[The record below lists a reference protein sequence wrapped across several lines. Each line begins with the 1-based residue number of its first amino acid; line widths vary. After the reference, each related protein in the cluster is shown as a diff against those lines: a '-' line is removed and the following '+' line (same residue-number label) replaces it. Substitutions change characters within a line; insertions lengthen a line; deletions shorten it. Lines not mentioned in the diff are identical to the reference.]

1 MIGSF
6 QLNSWT
12 FWGTCY
18 IQPTVPPKQP
28 SQHIRPPFTDCLSL
42 SFMPCSMYLG
52 CIIPSNPQNSL
63 GLDAIR
69 AACLQR
75 GGLRPEGIGQLFL
88 PASLSKNTGQ
98 PAIPNH
104 VFWHSCPCSHLCLRL
119 WKSWFFLPPLP
130 HFPSPCHPHLPTLLS
145 FTSVHLLLTPPDHLE
160 YLMSSSSG
168 LTWKLVWKTNF
179 SFLLLI

>member
-28 SQHIRPPFTDCLSL
+28 SQHSRPPFTDCLSL

-75 GGLRPEGIGQLFL
+75 NGLRQLSSQFHWARTQDSQPSPIMSSDTRVLVPTFVCISGKAGSSSLLFL
-88 PASLSKNTGQ
+88 TFHLPVVHISPPSSPSPVST
-98 PAIPNH
+98 
-104 VFWHSCPCSHLCLRL
+104 SCSHHRITWNIWCPPRL
-119 WKSWFFLPPLP
+119 ASSENSSEK
-130 HFPSPCHPHLPTLLS
+130 PTSL
-145 FTSVHLLLTPPDHLE
+145 F
-160 YLMSSSSG
+160 Y
-168 LTWKLVWKTNF
+168 F
-179 SFLLLI
+179 